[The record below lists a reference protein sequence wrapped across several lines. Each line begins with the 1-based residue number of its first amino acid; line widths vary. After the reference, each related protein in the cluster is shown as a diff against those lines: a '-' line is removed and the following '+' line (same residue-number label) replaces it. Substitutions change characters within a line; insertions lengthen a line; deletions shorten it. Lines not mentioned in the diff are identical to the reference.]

1 MIILLDLSS
10 KKFSLRLLRVT
21 NKGNPTM
28 KIIVR
33 TLVIALALTGAI
45 ATTSAKA
52 SSAKTT
58 VSVSKTSAVPVPMC
72 PPDDPDGCGIND

>member
-1 MIILLDLSS
+1 
-10 KKFSLRLLRVT
+10 
-21 NKGNPTM
+21 M

-33 TLVIALALTGAI
+33 CLVIALALTGAI

-52 SSAKTT
+52 SSARTT
-58 VSVSKTSAVPVPMC
+58 VNISKTSAVPIPTC

>member
-1 MIILLDLSS
+1 
-10 KKFSLRLLRVT
+10 
-21 NKGNPTM
+21 M

-33 TLVIALALTGAI
+33 ILVIALAVTGAI

-58 VSVSKTSAVPVPMC
+58 VNISKTSAAPIPNC
-72 PPDDPDGCGIND
+72 DPNDPGDCGLSGD

>member
-1 MIILLDLSS
+1 
-10 KKFSLRLLRVT
+10 
-21 NKGNPTM
+21 M

-33 TLVIALALTGAI
+33 SLVIALALTGAI

-58 VSVSKTSAVPVPMC
+58 VNISKTSAVPIPNC
-72 PPDDPDGCGIND
+72 PPDDPNGCGIFD

>member
-1 MIILLDLSS
+1 
-10 KKFSLRLLRVT
+10 
-21 NKGNPTM
+21 M

-58 VSVSKTSAVPVPMC
+58 VNISKTSAVPIPNC
-72 PPDDPDGCGIND
+72 DPNDPGDCGIFD

>member
-1 MIILLDLSS
+1 
-10 KKFSLRLLRVT
+10 
-21 NKGNPTM
+21 M

-33 TLVIALALTGAI
+33 CLVIALALTGAI

-52 SSAKTT
+52 SSARTT
-58 VSVSKTSAVPVPMC
+58 VNISKTSAVPIPNC